1 MVARKLYGLDGIVDL
16 CQDCNQPIKAG
27 AWLKDAEPGK
37 PRILLVLS
45 YCKRCKKHLRST
57 YLLQEQYS
65 FAMGR
70 GGEAVDERVTCAAG

>member
-1 MVARKLYGLDGIVDL
+1 MKPRRLLGLDGMIER

-37 PRILLVLS
+37 PRILMVLS

-65 FAMGR
+65 FSMSTR
-70 GGEAVDERVTCAAG
+70 GEAVDERVVCAAG